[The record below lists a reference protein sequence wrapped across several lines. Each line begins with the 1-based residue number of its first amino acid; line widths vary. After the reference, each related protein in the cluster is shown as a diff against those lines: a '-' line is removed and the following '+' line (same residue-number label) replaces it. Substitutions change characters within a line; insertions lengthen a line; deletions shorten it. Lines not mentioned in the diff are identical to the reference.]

1 MANNQYDSFKDFFT
15 QQVRNFREASVP
27 AKVLRQAVITA
38 AGETKGRIE
47 NRGIKTD
54 GTAMAGYSTKPF
66 ARPSG
71 LRGKGKVKKYP
82 GGYKEFR
89 ESKGRQTGHRDL
101 NLSGDMWR
109 SWRPFAVD
117 QNAWGA
123 GFTSPQMAE
132 RANWQESGSKGA
144 QGEIFSQTNKE
155 IQDTLKAIDTE
166 AIRFL
171 SR

>member
-1 MANNQYDSFKDFFT
+1 MANNQYDSFKDFFS
-15 QQVRNFREASVP
+15 QQVKNFREASVP
-27 AKVLRQAVITA
+27 AKVLRQAVINA

-47 NRGIKTD
+47 NKGLKSD
-54 GTAMAGYSTKPF
+54 GTAMSPYSTKPF

-71 LRGKGKVKKYP
+71 LRGDGKVKKYP

-89 ESKGRQTGHRDL
+89 ESKKRQTAHRDL
-101 NLSGDMWR
+101 NLSGDMWK

-117 QNAWGA
+117 QNAWGV
-123 GFTSPQMAE
+123 GFTSPKMQE
-132 RANWQESGSKGA
+132 RANWQESDSRGA
-144 QGEIFSQTNKE
+144 QGPVFSQTDKE
-155 IQDTLKAIDTE
+155 VQDTLRAIDIE